1 MKSREEENVKGV
13 KIMRHGELRTTP
25 RDDEV
30 TVRTR
35 HGRKHGKH
43 EIVRHDPV
51 TAVERREPV
60 RLHDLFESM
69 ERLMEEAWHRPMFG
83 FGLPMMRTLFP
94 EWTGV
99 ERRLPVTDIFEEN
112 GTMVVKAE
120 LPGIP
125 KEDVK
130 VTLEGNRLVITADNR
145 TEERAEEKEYIRV
158 ERRHGRF
165 ERVLTLPEGLD
176 LDNVAATMKDGVLE
190 VRIPKNRGEEARTIT
205 VT

>member
-1 MKSREEENVKGV
+1 
-13 KIMRHGELRTTP
+13 MRHGELKTAP
-25 RDDEV
+25 RENEV
-30 TVRTR
+30 AVRTR
-35 HGRKHGKH
+35 HSKKHGKH
-43 EIVRHDPV
+43 EVSRHEPV
-51 TAVERREPV
+51 TAVEKREPV

-99 ERRLPVTDIFEEN
+99 ETRMPVTDIFEEN
-112 GTMVVKAE
+112 GTLVVKAE
-120 LPGIP
+120 LPGVP
-125 KEDVK
+125 KDDVN
-130 VTLEGNRLVITADNR
+130 VSLEGNRLVIRAENR
-145 TEERAEEKEYIRV
+145 VEDRSEEKEYVRI

-190 VRIPKNRGEEARTIT
+190 VRIPKSSTEGARTIT
-205 VT
+205 IT